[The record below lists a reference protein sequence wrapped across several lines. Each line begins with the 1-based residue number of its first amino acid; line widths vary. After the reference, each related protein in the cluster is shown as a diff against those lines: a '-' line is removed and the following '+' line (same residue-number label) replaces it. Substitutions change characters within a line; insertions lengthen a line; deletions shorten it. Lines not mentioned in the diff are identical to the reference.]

1 MKFGVVL
8 APDNLTLLRQ
18 RAQLAEEM
26 GFDYIGI
33 GDSQSLFRELY
44 VSLSVVALATSQ
56 VRIGPTVTNPLTRH
70 PAVTAS
76 AIASL
81 DELSGGRAFLG
92 ISSGDSAVLNLELRP
107 ARLVQLKEYVQAVR
121 VLLTGQT
128 HVYQGHRIHVRWVQN
143 QVPVLMAAE
152 GPRTLRLAGE
162 VADAVLVHT
171 GLTSEVLQESIA
183 GIREGERAAGKAE
196 GSVAVWAYARC
207 NIADRREDAIDELK
221 PALAGSG
228 HHVFRSTLEGKHV
241 PEALEEAVRTLQRD
255 YVTAEHLQ
263 PGQTRNATLADELG
277 LTEFLA
283 ERFAVVGTPEECMKK
298 VQAIQQAGVEVLH
311 ILAVG
316 PHPERIIQR
325 FGREVIGKLRWG

>member
-1 MKFGVVL
+1 MKFGVLL

-18 RAQLAEEM
+18 RAQLAEAV

-44 VSLSVVALATSQ
+44 VSLSVIALATSQ

-81 DELSGGRAFLG
+81 NELSSGRAFLG
-92 ISSGDSAVLNLELRP
+92 ISTGDSAVHNLELQP
-107 ARLVQLKEYVQAVR
+107 ARLAYLKEYIQAVHA
-121 VLLTGQT
+121 LLAGQT
-128 HVYQGHRIHVRWVQN
+128 HVYQGHRIHVRWAQD

-171 GLTSEVLQESIA
+171 GLTPEMLQESIA
-183 GIREGERAAGKAE
+183 RIRDGERAAGKPE

-207 NIADRREDAIDELK
+207 NIADRREDAVDELK

-228 HHVFRSTLEGKHV
+228 HHAFGGTLEGKHV
-241 PEALEEAVRTLQRD
+241 PEALKEAVRTLQRE

-263 PGQTRNATLADELG
+263 PGQNRNATLADGLG

-283 ERFAVVGTPEECMKK
+283 ERFAVVGTPEDCIKK
-298 VQAIQQAGVEVLH
+298 VQVIQLAGPEVLH
-311 ILAVG
+311 ITAIG
-316 PHPERIIQR
+316 PHPERIIER
-325 FGREVIGKLRWG
+325 FGREVIAKLTSD